1 MSQGLFDKDVDST
14 EDSDDEDV
22 NESATMLPSGGNKER
37 KTAKEKRK
45 ATEGKKEV
53 NGAMLFALFY

>member
-22 NESATMLPSGGNKER
+22 NESAMMLPSGGNKER
-37 KTAKEKRK
+37 KTVKEKRK
-45 ATEGKKEV
+45 ATERKKEV
-53 NGAMLFALFY
+53 NDAMLFSLFY

>member
-22 NESATMLPSGGNKER
+22 NESAMMLPSGGNKER
-37 KTAKEKRK
+37 KTVKEKHK
-45 ATEGKKEV
+45 ATERKKEV
-53 NGAMLFALFY
+53 NDAMLFSLFY